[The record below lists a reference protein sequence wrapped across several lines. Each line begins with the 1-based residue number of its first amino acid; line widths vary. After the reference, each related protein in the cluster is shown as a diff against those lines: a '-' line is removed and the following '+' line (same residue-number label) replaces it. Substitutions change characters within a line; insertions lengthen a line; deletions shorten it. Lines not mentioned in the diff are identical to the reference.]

1 MGDRTIGQG
10 PKQPWTLRLVDPYY
24 CSSPCYR
31 TIQRDTR
38 ARRWIS
44 FAVRFLLSACALFM
58 ALSLCGQ
65 HADGLPG
72 RFLFSVR
79 HFGVRDGLPH
89 RRVSQLAADPQGYLW
104 LATPAGLVR
113 WDGYVFVNHTRA
125 NGLAR
130 DGADLVACDG
140 DGLLWVLHEE
150 GGLDIMDPRTGRA
163 RPAREHFADKRIPIG
178 DGPVTGLA
186 AANDGT
192 IIFAQAGRLVRYG
205 PQQGGFQATSSLCG
219 ADLFPYRAEVAGDVW
234 CICSEGRRGW
244 NEGELIH
251 VSSWTAGANGSAPKV
266 ERVAGIYNVFS
277 AGHDLLDTVP
287 WPTSGVDVLLERVSA
302 RVTPLLEVVPR
313 NDAFALPQQRLAL
326 EAGMIRL
333 PLAKELYLVNTLIM
347 RMQEGDDPQHAEV
360 LFDIANVMPQARFKT
375 YDALRDRLGNL
386 WLGTEFGLYQV
397 SIGVDRFQRWLHR
410 DPSAGTVGTS
420 VRGMAVQGG
429 RLLVN
434 TENRG
439 FFHLDARDGRTLT
452 KDTVVI
458 QGLGLA
464 AGEDGTI
471 WLGRS
476 NRLEQRTWEG
486 SVLTI
491 DPILPITDI
500 WSMFPLANDRLMVG
514 SGAGLAVIDT
524 DQRLQR
530 KIRQVVHPSHP
541 ELDRAVVYHFL
552 RDRNGG
558 ILACTSA
565 GLYELDGTG
574 AVRRSPVEL
583 AGKEGKQMAHLL
595 MNDIRHV
602 HADSAGVL
610 WLATATQG
618 LVRWDRGTG
627 QVRVLSTREGFPP
640 GSIHATYADVR
651 GNLWLPTDNGL
662 VRYDPVSGQV
672 HVYTTADG
680 LAHDEFNRIAH
691 AQGPDGRLYFGSLN
705 GITVFDPVS
714 MMGSE
719 AAIVAPL
726 VLEAVKVQP
735 EGMSGPVELTRD
747 VAAGSVITLRPS
759 DRYFTVALR
768 LLSFQDPAFIRYA
781 WRIEGIDEDWNIQR
795 EPELRFN
802 ALPYGKHELRMRAID
817 ADGHWSATELAVP
830 IHVVRPLLLRW
841 WSITL
846 IALLLIA
853 AVVAFVRYRERRLR
867 EVIQVRD
874 RIALDL
880 HDEVGSTLSSIVL
893 FSTAVTRTTHG
904 LPDKANS
911 LLQRIKDNSTKAMES
926 MNDIVW
932 SIDPEH
938 DELSDVVARM
948 RAFAQP
954 LCEARDIE
962 LKVDIPPVLLTRKLG
977 MTGRKNLYLVFKE
990 AVNNAVKHA
999 QCDRINVTMREEGD
1013 ELVLRVTDNGR
1024 GMAAS
1029 NGEAALGGNGLDNMR
1044 KRAGEMNG
1052 SCDYRAVSGGGTEV
1066 LLRFPARPD
1075 Q

>member
-1 MGDRTIGQG
+1 
-10 PKQPWTLRLVDPYY
+10 
-24 CSSPCYR
+24 
-31 TIQRDTR
+31 
-38 ARRWIS
+38 
-44 FAVRFLLSACALFM
+44 
-58 ALSLCGQ
+58 
-65 HADGLPG
+65 
-72 RFLFSVR
+72 VR
-79 HFGVRDGLPH
+79 HFGVKEGLPH

-130 DGADLVACDG
+130 DGADQVACDG
-140 DGLLWVLHEE
+140 DGFLWVLHEE
-150 GGLDIMDPRTGRA
+150 GGLDILDPRTGKA
-163 RPAREHFADKRIPIG
+163 RPAQEHFAGKGFSIG
-178 DGPVTGLA
+178 EAPVTGLA

-192 IIFAQAGRLVRYG
+192 IVIVQAGRLVRYRNAK
-205 PQQGGFQATSSLCG
+205 GGFQFTPLLCG
-219 ADLFPYRAEVAGDVW
+219 TNLFPYKVEVAGDVW

-244 NEGELIH
+244 NKGELIH
-251 VSSWTAGANGSAPKV
+251 VSSWTAGANGPAPKV
-266 ERVAGIYNVFS
+266 ERVAGIYNVFH

-287 WPTSGVDVLLERVSA
+287 RPTNGVDVLLERVSA
-302 RVTPLLEVVPR
+302 RVTPSLEVVPR
-313 NDAFALPQQRLAL
+313 NDAFVLPQQRLAL
-326 EAGMIRL
+326 EAGMVRL
-333 PLAKELYLVNTLIM
+333 PLTKELCLVNTLLM

-375 YDALRDRLGNL
+375 YDALRDRRGNL

-410 DPSAGTVGTS
+410 DPSAGVVGTS

-439 FFHLDARDGRTLT
+439 FIQLDPRDGRTLT
-452 KDTVVI
+452 KDTVVV
-458 QGLGLA
+458 QGLGLF

-471 WLGRS
+471 WLGRAD
-476 NRLEQRTWEG
+476 RLEQRTREG
-486 SVLTI
+486 AVQTFDLVP
-491 DPILPITDI
+491 PIMDI
-500 WSMFPLANDRLMVG
+500 WSMFPLPNGRLMVG
-514 SGAGLAVIDT
+514 SGAGFAVIET
-524 DQRLQR
+524 DVQARR
-530 KIRQVVHPSHP
+530 KIQQVAHPDHP
-541 ELDRAVVYHFL
+541 ALDRAVVYQFH

-558 ILACTSA
+558 ILASTSA
-565 GLYELDGTG
+565 GLYELDETG
-574 AVRRSPVEL
+574 AVRRSPAEL
-583 AGKEGKQMAHLL
+583 AGTKGKHMAQLL

-602 HADSAGVL
+602 HADSAGIL

-640 GSIHATYADVR
+640 GSIHATYADAR
-651 GNLWLPTDNGL
+651 GDLWLPTDNGL

-680 LAHDEFNRIAH
+680 LAHDEFNRISH
-691 AQGPDGRLYFGSLN
+691 AQGPNGRIYFGSLN
-705 GITVFDPVS
+705 GITVFDPS
-714 MMGSE
+714 EMMGSE

-726 VLEAVKVQP
+726 VFEAVKVQP
-735 EGMSGPVELTRD
+735 EGMSDPVELTRD
-747 VAAGSVITLRPS
+747 VAAGSGITLRPS

-781 WRIEGIDEDWNIQR
+781 WRIDGIDEDWNIQR

-802 ALPYGKHELRMRAID
+802 ALPYGEHELRMRAID

-932 SIDPEH
+932 SVDPEH

-954 LCEARDIE
+954 LCETRDIE
-962 LKVDIPPVLLTRKLG
+962 LKVDIPPGLLTRKLG

-990 AVNNAVKHA
+990 ALNNAVKHA
-999 QCDRINVTMREEGD
+999 HCDRINVTMREEGD
-1013 ELVLRVTDNGR
+1013 DLVLRVTDNGR

-1029 NGEAALGGNGLDNMR
+1029 NGEAAMGGNGLDNMR
-1044 KRAGEMNG
+1044 KRASELKGAAL
-1052 SCDYRAVSGGGTEV
+1052 CRAVPGGGTEV
-1066 LLRFPARPD
+1066 LLRFPARAD